1 MQNPF
6 DIYVFFTKI
15 VGDGWGILKDIDAK
29 HAVLVQL
36 ELLLFV
42 RLHYA
47 NLLLMNLEVLI
58 TLLVTLNEA
67 NSDLEFGRGEKE
79 TNYIQ
84 VKEKMLKE
92 AAQLREGHSQTQ

>member
-1 MQNPF
+1 MQNPV

-15 VGDGWGILKDIDAK
+15 VGGGWRILKDIDAK

-42 RLHYA
+42 CLHYA
-47 NLLLMNLEVLI
+47 NFLLMNLEVLI

-67 NSDLEFGRGEKE
+67 NSDLEFGRSEKE
-79 TNYIQ
+79 TNYFQ
-84 VKEKMLKE
+84 VKKMIKE